1 MPRATLAELLDRN
14 RAHVESIGDDYFDD
28 VVDAQHPA
36 VVSLCCADSR
46 VSQEG
51 MWSVEEPGWLFTPSN
66 IGNVAWDD
74 ADPEA
79 VDGNL
84 LYPIAHTET
93 RTVAVVGHTGCGAVT
108 AAYQAVSDGVLPDA
122 PGIRRRVEPLVPVVE
137 DGLAG
142 PVSDGEGVVDR
153 LVEYNVREQVA
164 FLDSNEDVPD
174 DTTVF
179 GFVYDLHGS
188 YGGARGRVY
197 LVAADGETD
206 ADALREWVDGEGQS
220 PSESSSGERAT
231 SDPRDD
237 DETAVRSLL

>member
-14 RAHVESIGDDYFDD
+14 RAHVESIADDHFDD
-28 VVDAQHPA
+28 VADAQHPA

-51 MWSVEEPGWLFTPSN
+51 MWSVDEPGWLFTPSN
-66 IGNVAWDD
+66 IGNVAWDLD
-74 ADPEA
+74 GES

-84 LYPIAHTET
+84 LYPVAHTET

-108 AAYQAVSDGVLPDA
+108 AAYQAVSEGVWPQA
-122 PGIRRRVEPLVPVVE
+122 PGIRNRVELLVPVVE
-137 DGLAG
+137 DALAG
-142 PVSDGEGVVDR
+142 PVDDGVVDR

-164 FLDSNEDVPD
+164 FLHASDEVPD

-188 YGGARGRVY
+188 YGGERGRVY
-197 LVAADGETD
+197 LVAADGDTD
-206 ADALREWVDGEGQS
+206 PDALREWVDDED
-220 PSESSSGERAT
+220 ESS
-231 SDPRDD
+231 
-237 DETAVRSLL
+237 VQSLL

>member
-14 RAHVESIGDDYFDD
+14 RAHVEAIADDHFAA
-28 VVDAQHPA
+28 VTDAQHPA

-51 MWSVEEPGWLFTPSN
+51 MWNVEEPGWLFTPSN

-74 ADPEA
+74 TDPET

-108 AAYQAVSDGVLPDA
+108 AAYQAVTEDTMPEA

-137 DGLAG
+137 SALDG
-142 PVSDGEGVVDR
+142 PVEDGDGVVDR

-164 FLDSNEDVPD
+164 FLHSSDEVPD

-188 YGGARGRVY
+188 YGNEQGRVY
-197 LVAADGETD
+197 LVAADGDTD
-206 ADALREWVDGEGQS
+206 PDALREWVDGED
-220 PSESSSGERAT
+220 ES
-231 SDPRDD
+231 
-237 DETAVRSLL
+237 AVRSLL

>member
-14 RAHVESIGDDYFDD
+14 RAHVEAIADDHFAD
-28 VVDAQHPA
+28 VEAAQHPP

-51 MWSVEEPGWLFTPSN
+51 MWDVEEPGWLFTPSN
-66 IGNVAWDD
+66 IGNVARDVI
-74 ADPEA
+74 DPET

-84 LYPIAHTET
+84 LYPVAYTDT

-108 AAYQAVSDGVLPDA
+108 AAYRAVTENVEPEPPGV
-122 PGIRRRVEPLVPVVE
+122 RRRVAPLVPVVE
-137 DGLAG
+137 EALAG
-142 PVSDGEGVVDR
+142 PVDDGDGVVDR

-164 FLDSNEDVPD
+164 FLESSDEVPD

-188 YGGARGRVY
+188 YGGKQGRVY
-197 LVAADGETD
+197 LVAADGDT
-206 ADALREWVDGEGQS
+206 APDALREWVDDED
-220 PSESSSGERAT
+220 ES
-231 SDPRDD
+231 
-237 DETAVRSLL
+237 AVQSLL